1 MEVEVRMEKRWDLD
15 LIRVCHCIWREK
27 TFESKAEEL
36 GTKFGGF
43 LFRLHFTG
51 SHKYL

>member
-1 MEVEVRMEKRWDLD
+1 MEVEERMEKRWDLD

-43 LFRLHFTG
+43 FIPASFHW
-51 SHKYL
+51 